1 MQARIIQVTAQTSGR
16 GAYSGRDQ
24 WILLLAG
31 LPLQAAFLFFPLT
44 VECDATMYY
53 RYGQYLL
60 GQPGGVFTSHRPPGF
75 PLYLILTGQY
85 AFDSFIGPVLGHALM
100 GLALPVLL
108 YRILAPFHRRLAF
121 WTAVVY
127 LATTQPF
134 LQAKMLIADQLFS
147 FLLLTTVY
155 LTTRALL
162 SSRPLWIYAACLTGF
177 AAWFTRME
185 GAVAL
190 VGLALVIAVVARQ
203 QRLVRHAV
211 AAGLIVLAAV
221 GAWSVTRSR
230 ILGDPRLVGS
240 VSNTSGMQFLY
251 RAAVFLPTQ
260 LLDWE
265 LALGLRAPDD
275 QSGLGDFR
283 MLDARDDRIA
293 MGRLVVQPSNGPAS
307 TYLHDLIVRLA
318 TERPE
323 SYRALK
329 GPLSQVTPY
338 DPALKGLN
346 TYDLVFGRFEGRPRA
361 LADNMFAEPNGYVM
375 DYLMGALPQLIGLE
389 ATDAVFRDVALEG
402 VRRHP
407 LAAVVL
413 LRDAVTFFGVDIR
426 SALGQGAHKRPYASP
441 LWNMAEQP
449 HYAYSMFNAGGC
461 AQTALTP
468 RLWAS
473 YEWDARVSRA
483 APTELFFKGT
493 NVVRNSL
500 RLLCGLLALATWWV
514 LPWSRHRLIFLTLA
528 GVAFVMMAVISV
540 SVGAGAHTKYEH
552 SIQPLMLIVTC
563 GSIVAL
569 LDRRRDRR
577 VPLQGRYV

>member
-1 MQARIIQVTAQTSGR
+1 MYAK
-16 GAYSGRDQ
+16 RDQ
-24 WILLLAG
+24 WVLLLAG
-31 LPLQAAFLFFPLT
+31 LPLQVVFLFFPLV

-60 GQPGGVFTSHRPPGF
+60 DLPGGVFTSHRPPGY
-75 PLYLILTGQY
+75 PLYLIFTGQY
-85 AFDSFIGPVLGHALM
+85 AFDSFIGPVLGQAAM
-100 GLALPVLL
+100 GLALPVLM
-108 YRILAPFHRRLAF
+108 YRILAPFHRQLAF
-121 WTAVVY
+121 WTTVVY
-127 LATTQPF
+127 IATTQPF

-147 FLLLTTVY
+147 FLLLATVY
-155 LTTRALL
+155 LTTRVYL
-162 SSRPLWIYAACLTGF
+162 SSRPLWIYAACVTGF

-190 VGLALVIAVVARQ
+190 VGLALVIAVVAWRQ
-203 QRLVRHAV
+203 GLVRHAV
-211 AAGLIVLAAV
+211 AAALIVLAAV

-230 ILGDPRLVGS
+230 ILGDSRLVGS
-240 VSNTSGMQFLY
+240 VSNTSGMQLLY
-251 RAAVFLPTQ
+251 RAYVFLPTQ

-265 LALGLRAPDD
+265 LALGLRTPKDR
-275 QSGLGDFR
+275 SGLGDLSL
-283 MLDARDDRIA
+283 LDGRDDRIPL
-293 MGRLVVQPSNGPAS
+293 GVLVARPANGPAS
-307 TYLHDLIVRLA
+307 KRLYDLIVRLS

-323 SYRALK
+323 SFRALR

-338 DPALKGLN
+338 DPTLKGLN
-346 TYDLVFGRFEGRPRA
+346 VYDEFFGRFDGHPTA
-361 LADNMFAEPNGYVM
+361 LADHIFAVPNGYAM

-389 ATDAVFRDVALEG
+389 ATDAAFRAAALEG
-402 VRRHP
+402 LGRHP
-407 LAAVVL
+407 LAAVVV
-413 LRDAVTFFGVDIR
+413 LRDALTFFGLDVR
-426 SALGQGAHKRPYASP
+426 SLFGQGAHQRPYVSP
-441 LWNMAEQP
+441 LWNMAERP

-483 APTELFFKGT
+483 APTGTVFRVT

-500 RLLCGLLALATWWV
+500 RLLCGLLALTTWWV

-528 GVAFVMMAVISV
+528 GVALAMMAVISV

-563 GSIVAL
+563 GSIVTL
-569 LDRRRDRR
+569 LERRRSPASPARAG
-577 VPLQGRYV
+577 QAA